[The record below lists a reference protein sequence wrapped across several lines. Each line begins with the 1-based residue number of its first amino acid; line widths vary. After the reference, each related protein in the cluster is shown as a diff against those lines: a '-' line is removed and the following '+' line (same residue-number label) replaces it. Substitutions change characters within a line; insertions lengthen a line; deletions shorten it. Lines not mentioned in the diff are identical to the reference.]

1 MAKLIFHLDLDAFFA
16 SCEEAV
22 NPKLRNKPIIVSGRN
37 KRSVVSA
44 ANYLARKFGVK
55 AAMPVWQ
62 ARRLCPQATICAG
75 NYKLYEDMSNLFF
88 DYIKKHFTNICE
100 EMSIDECWID
110 VTNVVKHYNNDPIK
124 LAKKI
129 QQDIYRNLKLSVSIG
144 ISWNKF
150 LAKMATDL
158 HKPRGIT
165 SILTQSDLEKKIWPL
180 PIEEMFFVGP
190 ASAKK
195 LKSINI
201 NTIGDLA
208 KYDDLKHLEW
218 LLGSYWYDVRENA
231 LGNGS
236 DYVDT
241 SKNDPKSLSV
251 SHTLLDSTNDPI
263 EIETT
268 FKYIAEEL
276 ADKLAYYNMAGSVVT
291 VIYKYDIHHQYTKN
305 ETQRKL
311 IYRYEDLYSIATRMF
326 SQVYD
331 SSRLIRLI
339 GIGIGKLQKIEDVKA
354 IDTKLVKKRKSK
366 VDKIA
371 EQVNKKLG
379 IDLVFVAKDKLK

>member
-1 MAKLIFHLDLDAFFA
+1 MAELIFHLDLDAFFA
-16 SCEEAV
+16 SCEEAI

-44 ANYLARKFGVK
+44 ANYKARKFGVK
-55 AAMPVWQ
+55 AAMPVWY
-62 ARRLCPQATICAG
+62 ARKLCPQATICAG
-75 NYKLYEDMSNLFF
+75 NYQLYDHMSSLFF
-88 DYIKKHFTNICE
+88 DYIKKHFTNVCE

-110 VTNVVKHYNNDPIK
+110 ATNIVKHYGNDPIK

-129 QQDIYRNLKLSVSIG
+129 QNDVYKNLKLSVSIG

-165 SILTQSDLEKKIWPL
+165 AILTQKDLKKIIWPL

-195 LKSINI
+195 MKSIGI

-236 DYVDT
+236 DFVDVT
-241 SKNDPKSLSV
+241 KNDPKSLSV

-276 ADKLAYYNMAGSVVT
+276 ADKLANYNLAGAVVT
-291 VIYKYDIHHQYTKN
+291 VIYKYDIHRQYTKN
-305 ETQRKL
+305 ETQKRL
-311 IYRYEDLYSIATRMF
+311 IWRYEDLYNIATRMF

-339 GIGIGKLQKIEDVKA
+339 GIGIGKLVKIDEVNGFDQK
-354 IDTKLVKKRKSK
+354 LPKKRKTK
-366 VDKIA
+366 LDKIVDD
-371 EQVNKKLG
+371 VNKKLG
-379 IDLVFVAKDKLK
+379 VDLVFVAKDKLK